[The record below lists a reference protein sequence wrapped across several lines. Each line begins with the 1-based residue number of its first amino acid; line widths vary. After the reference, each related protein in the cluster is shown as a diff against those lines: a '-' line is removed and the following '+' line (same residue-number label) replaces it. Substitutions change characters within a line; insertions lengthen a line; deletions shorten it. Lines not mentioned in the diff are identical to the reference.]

1 MIEYSSSRL
10 CFKADVIEP
19 LNNYDIFAVHTPCG
33 VFQMT
38 KAEFYNTFPNIV
50 KTESYRK
57 GHEISNQKSN
67 AIPD

>member
-38 KAEFYNTFPNIV
+38 KAELYIPQYCKNRELSERKIV
-50 KTESYRK
+50 
-57 GHEISNQKSN
+57 
-67 AIPD
+67 

>member
-38 KAEFYNTFPNIV
+38 KAIV
-50 KTESYRK
+50 
-57 GHEISNQKSN
+57 
-67 AIPD
+67 